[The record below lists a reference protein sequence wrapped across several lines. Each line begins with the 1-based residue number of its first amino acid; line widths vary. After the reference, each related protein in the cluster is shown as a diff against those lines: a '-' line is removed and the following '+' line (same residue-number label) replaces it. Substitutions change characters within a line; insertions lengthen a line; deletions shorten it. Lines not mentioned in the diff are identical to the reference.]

1 MVASGPTNCSDFPG
15 YIICSGIPVRN
26 GSAHAREIARMSLK
40 LLDTV
45 KSFKIRHK
53 PQEQLKLR
61 IGVNTGNNDLNLGCQ
76 MHSLNGYLIKVNLII
91 SISAFDI
98 DVNLINHISDLSNVI
113 GACCAGVVG
122 IKMPRYCLF
131 GDTVNTASRLET
143 YGERRFFHQFLKVHH
158 QLHI

>member
-1 MVASGPTNCSDFPG
+1 MVASGSTNYSDFPG

-61 IGVNTGNNDLNLGCQ
+61 IGVNTGNSDLNLGCQ
-76 MHSLNGYLIKVNLII
+76 MHSHNGYLIKVNLII
-91 SISAFDI
+91 S
-98 DVNLINHISDLSNVI
+98 
-113 GACCAGVVG
+113 
-122 IKMPRYCLF
+122 K
-131 GDTVNTASRLET
+131 
-143 YGERRFFHQFLKVHH
+143 
-158 QLHI
+158 